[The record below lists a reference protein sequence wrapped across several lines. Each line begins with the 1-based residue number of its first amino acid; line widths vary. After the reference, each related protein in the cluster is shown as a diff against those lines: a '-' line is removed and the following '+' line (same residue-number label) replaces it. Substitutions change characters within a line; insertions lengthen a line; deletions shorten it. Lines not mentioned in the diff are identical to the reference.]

1 MRKKGQSIDLATKQ
15 FQEGY
20 KLLMNHP
27 MFTPLASHAHFN
39 RQEGNLCPEEGYAVV
54 TKDGSI
60 HVHPKKRAT
69 AEEWLYI
76 LAHCLLHLG
85 FEHFKETENPA
96 LWNMACDVFVA
107 KFLYDMKLG
116 KIPGGYLPPVDMMTR
131 DEETLYNQFLQNGVD
146 SRYTGWSVGGTKHSD
161 MIFLEEGFRWGG
173 KVEWGDLLGRGIVQ
187 AVSSAIDVVS
197 GHAESLGESK
207 GRLTEAQRANNW
219 FLDSYPLLGSLA
231 ADFALIEDSILCKRL
246 DISIA
251 AIDIVHK
258 EIYINPAAGL
268 SYEECKFVLAHEYLH
283 AGALSS

>member
-1 MRKKGQSIDLATKQ
+1 MTEIIETCQDLRNERTKKMRKKGQSIDLATKQ

-116 KIPGGYLPPVDMMTR
+116 KIQVVIFRSGYDDP
-131 DEETLYNQFLQNGVD
+131 
-146 SRYTGWSVGGTKHSD
+146 
-161 MIFLEEGFRWGG
+161 
-173 KVEWGDLLGRGIVQ
+173 
-187 AVSSAIDVVS
+187 
-197 GHAESLGESK
+197 
-207 GRLTEAQRANNW
+207 
-219 FLDSYPLLGSLA
+219 
-231 ADFALIEDSILCKRL
+231 
-246 DISIA
+246 
-251 AIDIVHK
+251 
-258 EIYINPAAGL
+258 
-268 SYEECKFVLAHEYLH
+268 
-283 AGALSS
+283 

>member
-1 MRKKGQSIDLATKQ
+1 
-15 FQEGY
+15 
-20 KLLMNHP
+20 
-27 MFTPLASHAHFN
+27 
-39 RQEGNLCPEEGYAVV
+39 
-54 TKDGSI
+54 
-60 HVHPKKRAT
+60 
-69 AEEWLYI
+69 
-76 LAHCLLHLG
+76 
-85 FEHFKETENPA
+85 
-96 LWNMACDVFVA
+96 
-107 KFLYDMKLG
+107 
-116 KIPGGYLPPVDMMTR
+116 MMTR

-146 SRYTGWSVGGTKHSD
+146 SRYTGWSVGGTEHLRYH
-161 MIFLEEGFRWGG
+161 FLEEGFRWGG

-283 AGALSS
+283 AGLCHHERRQGRDPSFWNVACDYVINDWLIEMGVGEFPKVGGLLRSRTKGAKC